1 MSRCIKIFQESSNT
15 KEAGVAILISDNI
28 DFKLKV
34 VKKIKEGYYIMKKR
48 SLHQES
54 IAVNIYAPNTGAPN
68 YLKQKLI
75 DLKAEINSNIIIA
88 GNFNTLLSTMEGHPV

>member
-54 IAVNIYAPNTGAPN
+54 IAVNIYAPNIRAPK
-68 YLKQKLI
+68 YKKQ
-75 DLKAEINSNIIIA
+75 
-88 GNFNTLLSTMEGHPV
+88 LLTEL